1 MTSKVLV
8 VALVGA
14 GCVGAA
20 GIGAY
25 VAVRS
30 TVAAPPAVAATM
42 PLASPAVVGP
52 QTTVATPEPSAARL
66 DEEAASAPPRKPVA
80 APRLVSPSQPK
91 PVTASAPPASAPTQ
105 ATAVPAEPEP
115 TADIPAPAVEAPP
128 PSPAQPVFDERTIA
142 AASVIGIRMD
152 TAVSSETARVEDRV
166 SARVTRDV
174 KVDGRTVI
182 PAGARLD
189 GTVTMV
195 ERGGKI
201 RDRARVGVRFDTLMI
216 GDTDKV
222 AIQTETIFRD
232 GESPTNEASSKIGA
246 SAVVGSIL
254 GAVLGGRK
262 AAAIGG
268 AAGAAGGTAAVMAG
282 GRNAATIPAGT
293 PLTVRLTSAVT
304 VLLPHE
310 EF

>member
-1 MTSKVLV
+1 MTSKILV

-20 GIGAY
+20 GVGAY
-25 VAVRS
+25 MAVRS
-30 TVAAPPAVAATM
+30 SVAQPATVAAAMPATA
-42 PLASPAVVGP
+42 
-52 QTTVATPEPSAARL
+52 SAAPAPQAR
-66 DEEAASAPPRKPVA
+66 ETPAPQSAPPDPVPAPSVAIKAPAA
-80 APRLVSPSQPK
+80 APRAATRTLQPLAPASSSVSATLPK
-91 PVTASAPPASAPTQ
+91 APPAPTPEAEQAPEAPAPATESAPSAPPE
-105 ATAVPAEPEP
+105 PAFE
-115 TADIPAPAVEAPP
+115 
-128 PSPAQPVFDERTIA
+128 ERTIA

-195 ERGGKI
+195 DRGGKI
-201 RDRARVGVRFDTLMI
+201 RDRARIGVRFDTLVV
-216 GDTDKV
+216 GDTDKIG
-222 AIQTETIFRD
+222 IQTETIFRD
-232 GESPTNEASSKIGA
+232 GESPSNEASSKIGA

-282 GRNAATIPAGT
+282 GRNAATIPYGT
-293 PLTVRLTSAVT
+293 PLTVRLTSEVS
-304 VLLPHE
+304 VLVPHE
-310 EF
+310 E

>member
-1 MTSKVLV
+1 M
-8 VALVGA
+8 VA
-14 GCVGAA
+14 
-20 GIGAY
+20 
-25 VAVRS
+25 
-30 TVAAPPAVAATM
+30 TPPAPVEAAEPAPVATSTNKAT
-42 PLASPAVVGP
+42 PQPSPAVGRTTEPVSTVLP
-52 QTTVATPEPSAARL
+52 QVSATPSPL
-66 DEEAASAPPRKPVA
+66 A
-80 APRLVSPSQPK
+80 APD
-91 PVTASAPPASAPTQ
+91 
-105 ATAVPAEPEP
+105 AEQTPE
-115 TADIPAPAVEAPP
+115 APAPAMDNT
-128 PSPAQPVFDERTIA
+128 SPASPGPAFDERTIA
-142 AASVIGIRMD
+142 SASVIGIRMD
-152 TAVSSETARVEDRV
+152 TAVSSETAKVEDRV

-201 RDRARVGVRFDTLMI
+201 RDRARIGVRFDTLTL

-232 GESPTNEASSKIGA
+232 GEAPSNEASSKIGA

-262 AAAIGG
+262 GAAIGG

-282 GRNAATIPAGT
+282 DRNAATIPYGT
-293 PLTVRLTSAVT
+293 PLTVRLTAAVSIL
-304 VLLPHE
+304 VPHE
-310 EF
+310 E